1 MHVGITE
8 RSKIVHFLSE
18 LAPLLFT
25 MSSAAFRR
33 SLPRLMS
40 KRITIPLLSPT
51 HTQARLL
58 KFDVVEG
65 ATVEAYNLVLRL
77 ECSADFIS
85 IENRQHEHQ
94 TVHMVID
101 TQDEGIIKDLI
112 DVDPGKWLKV
122 GTPVGLIDDGEE
134 VDGDWIWQAYL
145 DESVVPEAAP
155 DEDKAAAPGDGFW
168 QPYAK
173 D

>member
-1 MHVGITE
+1 
-8 RSKIVHFLSE
+8 
-18 LAPLLFT
+18 
-25 MSSAAFRR
+25 MSSAAFSR
-33 SLPRLMS
+33 SLPRLFS

-58 KFDVVEG
+58 KFDVREG

-85 IENRQHEHQ
+85 IENRKHEHQ
-94 TVHMVID
+94 TVNMVID
-101 TQDEGIIKDLI
+101 TQDEGVIKDLI
-112 DVDPGKWLKV
+112 NVDPEKWLNV
-122 GTPVGLIDDGEE
+122 GTPVGIIDDGEE

-145 DESVVPEAAP
+145 DENAPAPIADTPSKAAP
-155 DEDKAAAPGDGFW
+155 PNDGFW

>member
-1 MHVGITE
+1 
-8 RSKIVHFLSE
+8 
-18 LAPLLFT
+18 
-25 MSSAAFRR
+25 MSSAAFGR

-40 KRITIPLLSPT
+40 KRITIPQLSPT

-65 ATVEAYNLVLRL
+65 ATVEAYDLVLRL

-94 TVHMVID
+94 TVKMVID
-101 TQDEGIIKDLI
+101 TQDEGVIKDLI
-112 DVDPGKWLKV
+112 DVDPEKWLKV
-122 GTPVGLIDDGEE
+122 GTPVGMIDDGEE
-134 VDGDWIWQAYL
+134 TDGDCCWIWQGHL
-145 DESVVPEAAP
+145 DESAPAPDAAP
-155 DEDKAAAPGDGFW
+155 EKAAPPNDGFW